1 VTSAGRNGARGLVM
15 AAAGAGALSASELE
29 AVSAALRAGVPV
41 VLASRVED
49 GHVTF
54 EDTGRE
60 PGLISAGDL
69 APLKARILLMLALTR
84 THDGAEIQRMFS
96 EY

>member
-1 VTSAGRNGARGLVM
+1 MTAFLNELAGFWAEWARPT
-15 AAAGAGALSASELE
+15 
-29 AVSAALRAGVPV
+29 AGVPV

-69 APLKARILLMLALTR
+69 APLKARILLMLALSQGLEGR
-84 THDGAEIQRMFS
+84 ELARVFK